1 MEIRERP
8 NPDQRSV
15 RGSELSLV
23 IVLDLLQIG
32 INFDCKSQFYIMD
45 CSLVIVSP

>member
-1 MEIRERP
+1 M
-8 NPDQRSV
+8 

-45 CSLVIVSP
+45 CSLVIVSSRFFTLEELFY